1 MFTIKNRVMATAAL
15 LSIAVIAPT
24 SFLIPSAEAA
34 VVIKQSVSSG
44 KLIAHDDY
52 EYSQRHGR
60 HINVGRHRKHRHN
73 HGNYQYNNGN
83 YQYNNSRTIYQ
94 SQQPKV
100 IYTQP
105 QVIYQ
110 PQVVTVPQGRRCVR
124 TLYSTICN

>member
-60 HINVGRHRKHRHN
+60 HINFGRHRKHRHN
-73 HGNYQYNNGN
+73 YGN

>member
-1 MFTIKNRVMATAAL
+1 MLNIKNRVMATAAL

-24 SFLIPSAEAA
+24 SVLIPSAEAA
-34 VVIKQSVSSG
+34 VVVKQSVSSSN
-44 KLIAHDDY
+44 LIADRHHDGDY
-52 EYSQRHGR
+52 EYSERHGR
-60 HINVGRHRKHRHN
+60 YINTGRHRKHHHN
-73 HGNYQYNNGN
+73 HGNYQY
-83 YQYNNSRTIYQ
+83 SSSTVYQ

-110 PQVVTVPQGRRCVR
+110 PQVVTVPSAKKCVR